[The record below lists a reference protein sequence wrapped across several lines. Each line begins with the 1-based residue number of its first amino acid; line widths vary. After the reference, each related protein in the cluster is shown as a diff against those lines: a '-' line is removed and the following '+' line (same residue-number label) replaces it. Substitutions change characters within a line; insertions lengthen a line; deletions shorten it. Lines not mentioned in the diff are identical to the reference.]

1 MNNKHFPLFALFDF
15 DVMVWCVYFVLF
27 YLISLYGELRVLL
40 REVNDLQLP
49 KRQVTLLFINVPM
62 FYYAC
67 SISFL
72 EIVCMRRLLCSAI
85 SNLGY
90 P

>member
-1 MNNKHFPLFALFDF
+1 MNIKSFQLVALFDF

-49 KRQVTLLFINVPM
+49 KRQVALLFINVPM

-72 EIVCMRRLLCSAI
+72 EVVCMRRLPCFAMSY
-85 SNLGY
+85 LGY